1 MTRVLWCNPAVGV
14 AGDMLLGALV
24 DLGADRDRIR
34 EQLGRLGLDGWTLD
48 CSPTTR
54 RGLVAT
60 RAEVGTA
67 AHDHHR
73 PWSRIDAMLAGVGL
87 DPFVEEG
94 ARRTFRRLGEA
105 EARVHG
111 IELDEV
117 HFHEVGALDAIVDI
131 VGTWAALHTLDVD
144 AVHSAPIGLGTGTA
158 TMAHG
163 TVPVPAPA
171 TLELLVGVPCV
182 GIDAVGETATPT
194 GVALLT
200 TMVERWG
207 AITAGV
213 VEGIGR
219 GAGHRDPDT
228 HANVVTAVVL
238 AVPDADAAADAE
250 PLGPLADGA
259 GVVESL
265 VVETNLDDVTPEVLG
280 HVVDRVLQLG
290 ADDVWVAPV
299 TMKKQRPAH
308 QLRVLCRPELAEQV
322 RELIAAET
330 GTLGLR
336 QWPVAKYELPRRVE
350 HVLIDGCEIA
360 MKVGPHGAKPEHD
373 DLVAASTALGR
384 PVRALAAEAVARW
397 RGAVD

>member
-24 DLGADRDRIR
+24 DLGADQARIR
-34 EQLGRLGLDGWTLD
+34 EQLDRLGLDGWTLD

-60 RAEVGTA
+60 RVEVGTST
-67 AHDHHR
+67 HDHHR
-73 PWSRIDAMLAGVGL
+73 PWSRIDALLGSAGL
-87 DPFVEEG
+87 DPVVEAG

-105 EARVHG
+105 EAKVHG
-111 IELDEV
+111 IALDEV

-131 VGTWAALHTLDVD
+131 VGTWAALATLEVD
-144 AVHSAPIGLGTGTA
+144 EVHSAPIGLGAGTA
-158 TMAHG
+158 AMAHG

-207 AITAGV
+207 AITDGV
-213 VEGIGR
+213 VATIGR
-219 GAGHRDPDT
+219 GAGHRDPDS

-238 AVPDADAAADAE
+238 TVPDPD
-250 PLGPLADGA
+250 PLPASSPT
-259 GVVESL
+259 VES
-265 VVETNLDDVTPEVLG
+265 VESAVIETNLDDVTPEVLG
-280 HVVDRVLQLG
+280 HVIDRVLQLG
-290 ADDVWVAPV
+290 ADDVWVVPV

-308 QLRVLCRPELAEQV
+308 QLRVLCRPELAERV

-336 QWPVAKYELPRRVE
+336 QWQVTKHELPRRVD
-350 HVLIDGCEIA
+350 HVDLDGHRVA

-373 DLVAASTALGR
+373 DLVAASAALGR
-384 PVRALAAEAVARW
+384 PVRVLATEAVARW
-397 RGAVD
+397 RDAVD